1 MKNDLTC
8 GLVRDLLPSYV
19 EDLVCSE
26 SREAV
31 DRHLADCP
39 SCTAALNAMR
49 APEPEAATEEQSR
62 EVDYLKQV
70 KKQNNRKIIVAVACT
85 IVALL
90 AALLLKVFVIG
101 SPLQPQTVSAE
112 GTVDGGILHLSL
124 MSTVSANAFHS
135 WRVETVDGVA
145 SVYARDVLVSP
156 LFSDGSGKVDVPL
169 EKVHEVWL
177 GGTSGRLLW
186 QDGVVISQLALELM
200 DAKAPHCGDLTALQR
215 IAEILRLPERL
226 GSYTFSLQTDKHPYG
241 GTLVFVERPTG
252 EQLNL
257 VTCYNLLTLAL
268 VDNMEASLFKR
279 LAYGDP
285 PDLSTI
291 VTNGMWLD
299 SVNETVLPALVEEYN
314 VTNGTDWE
322 PKASIKDYTRSPADL
337 QQLLMILDSFY
348 HTGLFTR
355 GD

>member
-19 EDLVCSE
+19 EGLVCAE
-26 SREAV
+26 SQEAV

-39 SCTAALNAMR
+39 SCAAALSAMR
-49 APEPEAATEEQSR
+49 APELEAVAEEQAR
-62 EVDYLKQV
+62 EVDYLKRV
-70 KKQNNRKIIVAVACT
+70 KKYSNRKVIAAVVCT
-85 IVALL
+85 ALIL
-90 AALLLKVFVIG
+90 LSALLLKVFVIG
-101 SPLQPQTVSAE
+101 SPIRPQTVAVN
-112 GTVDGGILHLSL
+112 GTVEDGTLHLSL
-124 MSTVSANAFHS
+124 MSTVSANALHG
-135 WRVETVDGVA
+135 WRVETKDGVA

-156 LFSDGSGKVDVPL
+156 LFSDGSGQLDIPL
-169 EKVHEVWL
+169 KGVHEVWL
-177 GGTSGRLLW
+177 GGPSGRLLY

-200 DAKAPHCGDLTALQR
+200 DAKAPDCGDPTALER
-215 IAEILRLPERL
+215 IAEILRLPDRL

-299 SVNETVLPALVEEYN
+299 GVNKTVLPALVEEYN
-314 VTNGTDWE
+314 AVNGTDWE

-337 QQLLMILDSFY
+337 QRLLMILDSFY
-348 HTGLFTR
+348 NTGLFTR